1 MIQRLEVIL
10 DNPDKCDRVEATL
23 VAIGFARQAIREV
36 PEAGHVCVV
45 AIRDEELL
53 PDAPLDPQWLEDYC
67 MEIWQCVGPCRV
79 MLDQFLQVEPTL
91 ELGPEEFQRWRGNK
105 D

>member
-10 DNPDKCDRVEATL
+10 DSPEKCDRVESTL

-36 PEAGHVCVV
+36 PEHGHVCVV

-53 PDAPLDPQWLEDYC
+53 PDIPLDPQWLEDYC
-67 MEIWQCVGPCRV
+67 VEIWQSVGPCRV
-79 MLDQFLQVEPTL
+79 MLDQFAQVEPTL
-91 ELGPEEFQRWRGNK
+91 ELGPDEFQRWRERNA
-105 D
+105 